1 MPRAKFVV
9 EDYFESVDTA
19 EQAYLL
25 GFLAADGNVT
35 RNSLQLEIHSRDTC
49 VIDMLT
55 REIGGY
61 RGTRDSR
68 STVWWR
74 ATSLR
79 LLASLEDLHI
89 ARRKSDR
96 VRVPGL
102 VPEVER
108 FFVLGYS
115 DGDGYVG
122 HSRRSVLWNLCG
134 NEWFLKG
141 VLEIVNRHTGIT
153 ITAPVRD
160 GTKNMFWFRVHG
172 NQKAGTIFEWLY
184 EGHDLGLPRKR
195 VRALTKFEKRTVQG
209 ERNGRSK
216 LTEQDVRT
224 IRKQLTAGNTQQSI
238 ADRVGVSRT
247 TVGLIG
253 QRKLWKVV

>member
-1 MPRAKFVV
+1 MRRAKFVV
-9 EDYFESVDTA
+9 EDYFESIDTP

-55 REIGGY
+55 REVGGY
-61 RGTRDSR
+61 RGVRDSR

-96 VRVPGL
+96 VRVPFL
-102 VPEVER
+102 VPELER

-122 HSRRSVLWNLCG
+122 HSNRAVLWNLCG
-134 NEWFLKG
+134 NEWFLRG
-141 VLEIVNRHTGIT
+141 VQEMVTRHTGI
-153 ITAPVRD
+153 IIVPPVRD
-160 GTKNMFWFRVHG
+160 RDKNMFLFRVHG
-172 NQKAGTIFEWLY
+172 NLKAGAVFSWLY
-184 EGHDLGLPRKR
+184 SGHGLGLIRKR
-195 VRALTKFEKRTVQG
+195 DRALAKFERMSSRG
-209 ERNGRSK
+209 EKNGRAK
-216 LTEQDVRT
+216 LTEQDVRE
-224 IRKQLTAGNTQQSI
+224 IRDLLAAGNTQQRI
-238 ADRVGVSRT
+238 ANNFGMSRAAI
-247 TVGLIG
+247 GLIG
-253 QRKLWKVV
+253 QRKLWKAV